1 MLSNVGVGYS
11 RILTKYTILSFLT
24 KMISLNFLR
33 LSFFGL
39 FIGVIAQTYLMTVSN
54 RITPRTTTHACRDG
68 EDNFIVAL
76 HTHIAESE
84 QGTTNQNEVVLVSH
98 MTLDRLPQALRWCR
112 AWRGPMSLALFI
124 RPQDNRDDVMDTVL
138 RHGDDRCLQRHA
150 DIHLVERT
158 VGGGDANKTD
168 MMTHYPFNV
177 QRNAALDGVRHGTR
191 WVFLVDVDMVLMPRN
206 ESSHAMFSA
215 HLARVR
221 AATPHAQMPQHSVLI
236 VPSVETVVPEV
247 PLPTTMEE

>member
-1 MLSNVGVGYS
+1 MAVFYRLAVVLSCFTVGAVIFY
-11 RILTKYTILSFLT
+11 
-24 KMISLNFLR
+24 
-33 LSFFGL
+33 FGFDVMSMATL
-39 FIGVIAQTYLMTVSN
+39 KLWGPSDDW
-54 RITPRTTTHACRDG
+54 ITPSVKQ
-68 EDNFIVAL
+68 I
-76 HTHIAESE
+76 
-84 QGTTNQNEVVLVSH
+84 GTFTVRRGVYRAMAYSTLPVGPLKKSVGNLTQSVVLVSH